1 MNNTY
6 LLMWLEG
13 PLQSWGFDSKFRR
26 RDSLQFPTKSA
37 LLGLICA
44 ARGAGGAETA
54 WLAEWA
60 DLDLQLYAYIPE
72 DQPVQQPLLEDFH
85 MVGSAYDDSDPWANL
100 LIPKTDKGAKPV
112 GSGAILTYRYYLQD
126 IAFAAVVEM
135 PSHMSQEVEQRL
147 QNPIWDLYLGRKTC
161 APTEM
166 IFQGIFDSS
175 ELATQAGK
183 NLASQKNLN
192 PYFRVLNG
200 QHQGEV
206 ISINDIPIQF
216 GTDKKYR
223 DRLVTIQNSERS

>member
-1 MNNTY
+1 MKNPY

-13 PLQSWGFDSKFRR
+13 PLQSWGFDSKFKR

-44 ARGAGGAETA
+44 ARGAGGAETD

-60 DLDLQLYAYIPE
+60 ELDLQLYAYVPNNHS
-72 DQPVQQPLLEDFH
+72 VQQPLLEDFH
-85 MVGSAYDDSDPWANL
+85 MVGSAYDHTNPWANL
-100 LIPKTDKGAKPV
+100 LIPKTDKGTKPV
-112 GSGAILTYRYYLQD
+112 GTGAILTYRYYLQD
-126 IAFAAVVEM
+126 IAFAAVLEM

-166 IFQGIFDSS
+166 IFQGTYNSP

-183 NLASQKNLN
+183 SLAEQKKLKCC
-192 PYFRVLNG
+192 FRVLNG
-200 QHQGEV
+200 EHQGEV
-206 ISINDIPIQF
+206 ININDIPLQS

-223 DRLVTIQNSERS
+223 DRLVTIQNMKQS